1 MGEGRG
7 RSHLIIRITKA
18 SAVRSRFAKERNIVP
33 LYAFLSNR
41 ISSPA
46 QVKSLRNMFNTSH
59 SRFCESAKIFI
70 YSSIVI
76 IVSST
81 PNDHRPRVL
90 PSASVGYICART
102 RCQKWFC
109 QHQAE
114 CGRAGHVLFLIHIL
128 LFLLFFFL
136 RHYPMIPQF
145 LLTLACF
152 LACLAIEIINPV
164 FSSSLHLSLVSLF
177 LSLAVLR
184 TLSICKNF
192 RYIVNCYSVVVGCC
206 CCQTTL
212 GTDECTSNLCSN
224 NDDDTVPSLQW
235 LLPSWRSDWPGMHRY
250 AA

>member
-18 SAVRSRFAKERNIVP
+18 SAVRSWFAKERNIVP

-109 QHQAE
+109 RHQAE
-114 CGRAGHVLFLIHIL
+114 CGRAGHVLFF
-128 LFLLFFFL
+128 LFIF
-136 RHYPMIPQF
+136 
-145 LLTLACF
+145 A
-152 LACLAIEIINPV
+152 
-164 FSSSLHLSLVSLF
+164 
-177 LSLAVLR
+177 
-184 TLSICKNF
+184 
-192 RYIVNCYSVVVGCC
+192 VVVFCC
-206 CCQTTL
+206 FFASLPDDSTISFDL
-212 GTDECTSNLCSN
+212 GLFSC
-224 NDDDTVPSLQW
+224 VF
-235 LLPSWRSDWPGMHRY
+235 GH
-250 AA
+250 

>member
-1 MGEGRG
+1 M
-7 RSHLIIRITKA
+7 IIDLVCYRLQVSDTFALALVAKSGSAGTKPSTA
-18 SAVRSRFAKERNIVP
+18 EQATFCFLFIFAVV
-33 LYAFLSNR
+33 
-41 ISSPA
+41 
-46 QVKSLRNMFNTSH
+46 V
-59 SRFCESAKIFI
+59 
-70 YSSIVI
+70 V
-76 IVSST
+76 V
-81 PNDHRPRVL
+81 
-90 PSASVGYICART
+90 
-102 RCQKWFC
+102 
-109 QHQAE
+109 
-114 CGRAGHVLFLIHIL
+114 
-128 LFLLFFFL
+128 FL

-177 LSLAVLR
+177 LSLAALR

-192 RYIVNCYSVVVGCC
+192 RYIVNCYSVAGCC

-224 NDDDTVPSLQW
+224 NDDDTIPSLQW